1 MTTTRAAKEKAER
14 PPIPGHVLLLSE
26 EIRREAVDW
35 RPDMPYAR
43 RIYLRAASYQAWA
56 DAAVPAAAGFRPT
69 LSAAGK
75 YDRVDIGKFVLYKR
89 LLPHIHYATTFVFF
103 RLRSQWAVGSLD
115 LFRCGKPY
123 GEVYFDGDVAN
134 PVLANRN
141 LEPWMSP
148 TPSEIM
154 SQRPGIRAARGHVL
168 VAGLGM
174 GWLAGEI
181 CRKKGVRS
189 VTVVER
195 DQDIASFFGPGVVG
209 PDGRPVPVRVD
220 DFYAT
225 DLSGFDSVIV
235 DIWQGC
241 GDAGWDDDFQ
251 KVKRDLA
258 DRRVRVWG
266 WGDYVPRG

>member
-1 MTTTRAAKEKAER
+1 MPDATKKAKR
-14 PPIPGHVLLLSE
+14 PPVPVHVQRLSE
-26 EIRREAVDW
+26 EVRRDAVDW

-43 RIYLRAASYQAWA
+43 RICLRAASYQAWA
-56 DAAVPAAAGFRPT
+56 DAAVPAAAAFRPT
-69 LSAAGK
+69 LSATGK
-75 YDRVDIGKFVLYKR
+75 YDRINIGEFVLYKR
-89 LLPHIHYATTFVFF
+89 LLPHIHYATTSMFF
-103 RLRSQWAVGSLD
+103 MLRSDWVVSSLD
-115 LFRCGKPY
+115 LFRFGKPY

-134 PVLANRN
+134 PVLADRN
-141 LEPWMSP
+141 LYPWMSP
-148 TPSEIM
+148 TPSEVM
-154 SQRPGIRAARGHVL
+154 SQRPGIRAARGNVL

-181 CRKKGVRS
+181 GRKKGVRS

-195 DQDIASFFGPGVVG
+195 DPDIAAFFGPGVAG
-209 PDGRPVPVRVD
+209 PDGRPVTVRVD

-235 DIWQGC
+235 DIWQAC

-251 KVKRDLA
+251 KVKRHLV

-266 WGDYVPRG
+266 WGDYVPKR